1 MKNVKLPIKILI
13 ILIAFF
19 MIGLVSEKLNTTY
32 AASTSYDINAID
44 ESKYPGYKS
53 ALQSLQAQY
62 PNWKIKLLYTGL
74 DWNEII
80 ENEYTG
86 HLSSPKNL
94 IYDTYTGE
102 WICPICGYTKYD
114 LSKRW
119 YCASEE
125 AIAYMM
131 DPRNSLTADYLFQFQ
146 DLSSAIGDRA
156 AVKKMTE
163 GTFLSTSESYIDA
176 IMQAAQENSISPF
189 HIVARIKQEQ
199 GANGGGALNGYL
211 YRTET
216 GEFVKVYNLFNIN
229 ASGNDTEAGLLA
241 GAQYAYEHGWF
252 SVEASIIGGAQFIKD
267 GYMSVGQSTLYFQK
281 FDVIEEGGLY
291 NHQYMQNVRAANDEG
306 NTMYQG
312 YKNNGIL
319 SSSFEFVIPLYENM
333 PTTACPR
340 PLSENDKYEGNITSE
355 LTSFNVGKN
364 ESGSEYITGN
374 IVIVEW
380 INGKSTVP
388 RTIPKMTL
396 ESTDGTISKEIYVK
410 QISGNTYYFD
420 CYINTLDKTKR
431 YIINAELTEGVN
443 ISNSK
448 SMRVSLPDR
457 TFSNST
463 CYISNNVFCL
473 GTYEGGL
480 THQLYDITLNKTA
493 AGSYYISGNIMLIE
507 WINELSTVPS
517 ELPKISLVSTDGTVN
532 EEFFVS
538 YTSMNDYYF
547 DKFIDGIDTNKKYQI
562 EIELTEENNVS
573 NSKTNI
579 MKLTESTLGKFKYKD
594 MLVEK
599 GNICFKYEGNIQNE
613 IQEITLN
620 EASET
625 SHYISGKVKV
635 TEDVNGEIV
644 TPDIVPT
651 ITLEST
657 DGTVKNTLYAKQD
670 SGNIYYFDGYVNSL
684 DKNKEY
690 QIYTEVTEASNI
702 GTNKKAVVEISDRK
716 LGTIG
721 KVDFIVKDN
730 KLRYQ
735 YDGGL
740 TNELKTLSLNQN
752 ESGNYYISGEVVAIE
767 WVNGQSTVPIDTP
780 RISLVSMDGTVTM
793 EAFVTPTGTNTYYF
807 DKFIDN
813 IDTTKEYKL
822 KIELTT
828 EYNISTSKTNIIDIS
843 KMTKELGEYRN
854 YNVEISNNN
863 IVFKDNSYVGNLNT
877 ELKQF
882 NVGIGAGNAT
892 YVSGEI
898 VVVEWING
906 VSTVPEVAPTMR
918 FKSTDGTV
926 NMEVYVN
933 ATGTNTYYFDRFIEG
948 IDTSKEYYFEV
959 ESGDSR
965 NVSEYRKV
973 NVYYTNTK
981 FNNTVVGDY
990 HDRKIKLSGDKII
1003 FEEDTYVGNL
1013 NTELKQF
1020 NVGIGEN
1027 NATYVSGEI
1036 VVVEWVDGIS
1046 TVPEEKPIMRFK
1058 STDGTVDME
1067 VYVTATGTNTYYFD
1081 RFIEGID
1088 TSKQYYF
1095 EVESGDS
1102 RNVSEYNKVNVYYSN
1117 SSYNNKVVG
1126 KYHDYNIRLLEQKI
1140 IFER

>member
-1 MKNVKLPIKILI
+1 MKKAKLSIKLLMILI
-13 ILIAFF
+13 VFF

-32 AASTSYDINAID
+32 ATSTSYDINAID

-62 PNWKIKLLYTGL
+62 PNWKIKLFYTGL
-74 DWNEII
+74 DWNDVI

-94 IYDTYTGE
+94 IYDTYSGE
-102 WICPICGYTKYD
+102 WVCPICGYTKYD

-131 DPRNSLTADYLFQFQ
+131 DPRNSLTADYIFQFQ
-146 DLSSAIGDRA
+146 DLSSAVGDRD
-156 AVKKMTE
+156 AVKKLLE
-163 GTFLSTSESYIDA
+163 GTFLVTKESYIDA

-189 HIVARIKQEQ
+189 HIVSRIKQEQ

-216 GEFVKVYNLFNIN
+216 GESVKVYNLFNIN
-229 ASGNDTEAGLLA
+229 ASGNDTQAGLLA
-241 GAQYAYEHGWF
+241 GAKYAYEHGWF

-267 GYMSVGQSTLYFQK
+267 GYMSVGQTTLYFQK
-281 FDVIEEGGLY
+281 FDVIEQGGYY
-291 NHQYMQNVRAANDEG
+291 NHQYMQNVTAANTEG

-312 YKNNGIL
+312 YRDYGIL

-333 PTTACPR
+333 PTTECPR
-340 PLSENDKYEGNITSE
+340 PLNNNDKYEGNITSE
-355 LTSFNVGKN
+355 VTSFDVGKN
-364 ESGSEYITGN
+364 ESGAEYITGN

-388 RTIPKMTL
+388 RTLPKMTL
-396 ESTDGTISKEIYVK
+396 ESTDGEVSKELFIK
-410 QISGNTYYFD
+410 QLSGNTYYFD
-420 CYINTLDKTKR
+420 GYINGFDKTKR
-431 YIINAELTEGVN
+431 YIIKAELTESVN
-443 ISNSK
+443 ISGNK
-448 SMRVSLPDR
+448 SMQISLPNKA
-457 TFSNST
+457 FANST
-463 CYISNNVFCL
+463 CYTSNNLLCL

-480 THQLYDITLNKTA
+480 THQLYDISLNKTDD
-493 AGSYYISGNIMLIE
+493 GLYYISGNVMLIE
-507 WINELSTVPS
+507 WINNLSTVPS
-517 ELPKISLVSTDGTVN
+517 ELPKITLVSTDETVN
-532 EEFFVS
+532 DEMFVK
-538 YTSMNDYYF
+538 YTSHNDYYF
-547 DKFIDGIDTNKKYQI
+547 DKYIDAIDTNKTYQI
-562 EIELTEENNVS
+562 KIELTEINNVS
-573 NSKTNI
+573 KDKTAI
-579 MKLTESTLGKFKYKD
+579 MKLNNSTLGKFKYKD
-594 MLVEK
+594 MLIEN
-599 GNICFKYEGNIQNE
+599 GNISFKYEGNIRNE
-613 IQEITLN
+613 IQEITLH
-620 EASET
+620 EISET
-625 SHYISGKVKV
+625 SYYISGKVKV

-657 DGTVKNTLYAKQD
+657 DGTVKKTLYAKQD
-670 SGNIYYFDGYVNSL
+670 LGNIYYFDGYINSL

-702 GTNKKAVVEISDRK
+702 GTNKKAVVEISNRK

-730 KLRYQ
+730 KLKYQ

-752 ESGNYYISGEVVAIE
+752 ESGNYYISGEIVAIE

-780 RISLVSMDGTVTM
+780 RITLESTDGTVIM

-828 EYNISTSKTNIIDIS
+828 KYNISTSKINVVDMS
-843 KMTKELGEYRN
+843 KMTKELGEYKN
-854 YNVEISNNN
+854 YNVKISNNN
-863 IVFKDNSYVGNLNT
+863 IVFKDNSYIGNLNT

-882 NVGIGAGNAT
+882 NVGIGTGNAT

-898 VVVEWING
+898 VVVEWVDGI
-906 VSTVPEVAPTMR
+906 STVPQVAPIMR
-918 FKSTDGTV
+918 FKSIDGTV
-926 NMEVYVN
+926 DMEVFVT

-948 IDTSKEYYFEV
+948 IDTTKQYYFEV

-973 NVYYTNTK
+973 NVYFSNSSY
-981 FNNTVVGDY
+981 NNKVVGKY
-990 HDRKIKLSGDKII
+990 HDKKIKLSGEKII
-1003 FEEDTYVGNL
+1003 FEDDTYVGNL

-1020 NVGIGEN
+1020 NVGIGVG
-1027 NATYVSGEI
+1027 NASYVSGEI
-1036 VVVEWVDGIS
+1036 VVVEWVDGKS
-1046 TVPEEKPIMRFK
+1046 TVPQVAPIMRFK

-1067 VYVTATGTNTYYFD
+1067 VFVTPTGTNTYYFD

-1102 RNVSEYNKVNVYYSN
+1102 RNVSEYNKVNVYFSN
-1117 SSYNNKVVG
+1117 SSYNNKIVG
-1126 KYHDYNIRLLEQKI
+1126 KYHDYNIRLLDQKI